1 MELLKDLELVE
12 VAVEDGKA
20 ELTFLDEENMEIRKV
35 NINKKKYDR
44 DKNKWF
50 EDSEQAEK
58 AEKIAEDEFG
68 KSFDDLEDAV
78 GQHKDIYA
86 YDKFNSLFEVQM
98 IEKFD
103 KDQEGLIFQTT
114 ISEITEDNV
123 GIHIR
128 FEYEGNKYESKMT
141 YSDYLEAKKQFI
153 VDPIKKQKQYEK
165 FETKFKLP
173 ISEKEQLIGEQITV
187 EVKVAFG
194 KFSYAEIKPIPKKK

>member
-78 GQHKDIYA
+78 GQRKDIYA

-128 FEYEGNKYESKMT
+128 FEYEGDKYESKMT